1 MSFSVHVF
9 FYVILF
15 QMCSH
20 RVVLASIPG
29 PTGKGVSFLGLQE
42 NTQCTSRKVVAVIVV
57 VGVVIAGVAIV
68 VVKIVVVVVVVVVV
82 VILLLLSCRVS
93 FYTRNVDA
101 TGVLMEEE
109 MMKNV

>member
-1 MSFSVHVF
+1 MCF
-9 FYVILF
+9 FTLF
-15 QMCSH
+15 FFKC
-20 RVVLASIPG
+20 VLIASIPG

-82 VILLLLSCRVS
+82 ILLLLSCRVS

>member
-1 MSFSVHVF
+1 
-9 FYVILF
+9 
-15 QMCSH
+15 MCSH
-20 RVVLASIPG
+20 RVVLGRIPG

-42 NTQCTSRKVVAVIVV
+42 NTQCTSKKVVAVIVV

-82 VILLLLSCRVS
+82 LVLSYKVY

-101 TGVLMEEE
+101 TGVQMEEE